1 MALNEEMASNGMSPR
16 QLDSPRLGLLSLGVL
31 ATAALVAV
39 LVIVLRGD
47 KAPTFLVPSVI
58 SSTGLD
64 VQVALPSV
72 GIGAPRT
79 LDEFASLDVAD
90 QDSRTEITASRY
102 AAHLVADIVL
112 APLSA
117 TAPLE
122 SSDQV
127 QVALT
132 VAANPTLFRDVAD
145 ADSGPISRAVLI
157 ARLGLD
163 PEDALPPS
171 FGYTIQPGDTVTKL
185 ASRFG
190 IEPES
195 ILFNNFELRDPN
207 QLPVGG
213 ELTIPTADGLVYTVL
228 LGDTLF
234 EIAENFAADVDDIL
248 GFEGNNLASA
258 NQLVEGTTIL
268 LVGGSASLLGPVGS
282 GAAVFA
288 PPEFRWPIGGPGV
301 QLSDFYGAARGNL
314 FGFHTGIDLS
324 APTGTFVGSTAAG
337 IVIQAGWDGSFG
349 LSVMV
354 DHGGGFVSRYA
365 HLSQIDVFL
374 GAFVDAGTLIGFSG
388 STGLSSGP
396 HLHFEIIT
404 GGYPDDP
411 LIWLNS

>member
-1 MALNEEMASNGMSPR
+1 MALNDQVAPDGVSPR
-16 QLDSPRLGLLSLGVL
+16 QLESARLGVL
-31 ATAALVAV
+31 SLAVLAIATLVAV

-47 KAPTFLVPSVI
+47 KAPTFLASPVI
-58 SSTGLD
+58 SSTGLEL
-64 VQVALPSV
+64 QVALPSL
-72 GIGAPRT
+72 GIGAPRS
-79 LDEFASLDVAD
+79 LDEFASLDALA
-90 QDSRTEITASRY
+90 QESRTEITARRY
-102 AAHLVADIVL
+102 ASHLVADIVR
-112 APLSA
+112 APLTA
-117 TAPLE
+117 TAPLA

-132 VAANPTLFRDVAD
+132 VAANPALFRELVD
-145 ADSGPISRAVLI
+145 ADSGPISRATLAI
-157 ARLGLD
+157 WLGID
-163 PEDALPPS
+163 PDEALPPS
-171 FGYTIQPGDTVTKL
+171 FSYTIQPGDTVSKL
-185 ASRFG
+185 SNRFG

-207 QLPVGG
+207 RLPVGG

-234 EIAENFAADVDDIL
+234 EIAENFAADVDEIL
-248 GFEGNNLASA
+248 AFEGNNLASA

-268 LVGGSASLLGPVGS
+268 LVGGSASVLGPIGS
-282 GAAVFA
+282 AGPIFA
-288 PPEFRWPIGGPGV
+288 PLEFRWPIGGPGV
-301 QLSDFYGAARGNL
+301 QLSDFYGAPRANR

-354 DHGGGFVSRYA
+354 DHGGGFVSRYS

-374 GAFVDAGTLIGFSG
+374 RAFVEAGTLIGFSG

-396 HLHFEIIT
+396 HLHFEIMT